1 MKLINKQY
9 GIRETEELFRVYIGV
24 MQQNMLVLLGGY
36 ACEIF
41 TGKEIENQAITNSDF
56 VKWQN
61 AFWLEYA
68 IFYANRV
75 PCSTFFI
82 MYFIENYHHQSRKNK
97 NFY

>member
-41 TGKEIENQAITNSDF
+41 TGKEIGNQAITNSDF
-56 VKWQN
+56 VK
-61 AFWLEYA
+61 
-68 IFYANRV
+68 
-75 PCSTFFI
+75 
-82 MYFIENYHHQSRKNK
+82 
-97 NFY
+97 